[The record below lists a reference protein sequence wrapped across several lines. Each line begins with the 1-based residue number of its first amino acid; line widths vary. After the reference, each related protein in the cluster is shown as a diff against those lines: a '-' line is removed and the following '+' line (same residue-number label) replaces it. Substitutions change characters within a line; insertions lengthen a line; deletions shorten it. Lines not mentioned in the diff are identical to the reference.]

1 MSACYLCAQEEEKS
15 TGSPQKPWPVTKN
28 ARLKDERTFKATNV
42 VLISGE
48 DSWFREEKVN
58 KKNKHSTALSEVR
71 ERIREPTI
79 MCLYDVKLIECNNS

>member
-1 MSACYLCAQEEEKS
+1 MKFEVKPIKWVEKN
-15 TGSPQKPWPVTKN
+15 TGSPETPWSGTKN
-28 ARLKDERTFKATNV
+28 ARLKDQRTFKATSA

-48 DSWFREEKVN
+48 DTWFREEKVN
-58 KKNKHSTALSEVR
+58 KENKHSTALIEVR